1 MFSTTLLVLFH
12 LIILPVPS
20 HSVNFTLITIAMSDG
35 GRNGFFRTNPPV
47 DILIDMFKASNPVAL
62 RNFTHVALRF
72 QKNSLADSERLM
84 QTEPPPEDCSTGAQH
99 VTEMLASFYYDNQQL
114 FSGQLTQQFPLLN
127 IDSCPNIVMEVAN
140 FASATS
146 TFLGLRSASLE
157 FSDNVRFPTTLNL
170 FVMPFQFFSYTLGYL
185 ARQFSWRE
193 LNVVYLK
200 NDNKGFSFAHR
211 TRLLEFLPYDYLQ
224 TGDFIAVPT
233 VSSDSAPDVLV
244 ANLTDQRAWD
254 LVVQK
259 RVSLLLLPPDQLR
272 LFMVPKTIRNFEVSF
287 RLELR
292 NESEVFIAYGTEGIP
307 SRDNIFWNS
316 DNEETDQVALK
327 AFRALLIIKDG
338 SELWAGAPNLSRTI
352 LAEYSKRY
360 NWTMNIKDLA
370 IVNTIRTIEWVEV
383 FVETFL
389 RLESR
394 LPNLT
399 VQQFVKDALNRTYD
413 LPSRKFYL
421 NEIGIMIVPV
431 PILRLSPSGEFET
444 ILTFSV
450 PTHTFQFPLASLDWF
465 GNDTLPR
472 DFPVCGI
479 NGEKCLSQ
487 EIKELLR
494 ILVPVMC
501 FVLTIAVAIVIFVIR
516 RRTLNEDLAYLLL
529 QKDQLSLNEDPSH
542 SHGSDVDAFL
552 SQHNGLM
559 GLTGK
564 YGERNVFAKT
574 LQLER
579 TRNRLP
585 QGKESALLQEAL
597 LMSRTRHANLVNFY
611 GIILGTTTCQVIY
624 ERPVNGNILALLR
637 AAPFLQ
643 TLSCVS
649 LWWSTLLRVSISFT
663 NPNCLTTAISAAKS
677 VCNKDFRSDYQAAD
691 VLGFGKV
698 LAGLLASDASAAVRP
713 DRVEKLNNVTISSPH
728 HMRDRCLNLDPQWRP
743 TSHDLSMWTKD
754 RKLFGR
760 NIVDLLLDRLQ
771 TFANELEAD
780 VNAKTA
786 DLLEERRK
794 LDELLLEMLP
804 SLIITKLR
812 NNEPIDA
819 ELFDSATVLFSDIP
833 VFPRIVEQC
842 GPLDV
847 LQFLAQMHSAFDKV
861 VRSFD
866 VYKVETINDSYVV
879 VSGLPVRNG
888 EGHAA
893 EICRLAL
900 KLRLSGNGVQVPG
913 WGGCSPALRLGLNSG
928 PVAAGVVGSRMPR
941 FGDTM
946 NTASR
951 MESHG
956 QANKIHV
963 SPSSRH
969 LAELHGQSQSP
980 KDFEFISRGR
990 IAIKGK
996 GLIETFWLQSTTA
1009 HV

>member
-1 MFSTTLLVLFH
+1 MSSTTLLVLFS

-35 GRNGFFRTNPPV
+35 GRNGFLRTNPPA
-47 DILIDMFKASNPVAL
+47 DIIIDMLKASNPVAL
-62 RNFTHVALRF
+62 RNFTHIALRF

-84 QTEPPPEDCSTGAQH
+84 QTEPPPEDCSIGVQH
-99 VTEMLASFYYDNQQL
+99 VTEILADFYYDNQQL
-114 FSGQLTQQFPLLN
+114 FSGDLTQQFPLLN
-127 IDSCPNIVMEVAN
+127 TDSCSNVATEVAN

-146 TFLGLRSASLE
+146 TFFGLRSSSAE

-170 FVMPFQFFSYTLGYL
+170 FAMPFQFFTYTLGYL

-193 LNVVYLK
+193 LNVVYLE
-200 NDNKGFSFAHR
+200 NDNKGFSFSHR
-211 TRLLEFLPYDYLQ
+211 IRFLEFLDYDDLQ

-233 VSSDSAPDVLV
+233 VSSENAPDVLV

-272 LFMVPKTIRNFEVSF
+272 LFMV
-287 RLELR
+287 
-292 NESEVFIAYGTEGIP
+292 
-307 SRDNIFWNS
+307 
-316 DNEETDQVALK
+316 ALK
-327 AFRALLIIKDG
+327 AFRALVVIQDG
-338 SELWAGAPNLSRTI
+338 SELWAGATNLSRTI

-360 NWTMNIKDLA
+360 NWIMDNDDLA
-370 IVNTIRTIEWVEV
+370 VVDTIRTMEWVEV

-394 LPNLT
+394 LSNLT
-399 VQQFVKDALNRTYD
+399 VQQFVKEALNRSYD
-413 LPSRKFYL
+413 LPSRKFFL
-421 NEIGIMIVPV
+421 DEIGTMIVPV
-431 PILRLSPSGEFET
+431 PVLRLKPSGYFEMYM
-444 ILTFSV
+444 V
-450 PTHTFQFPLASLDWF
+450 
-465 GNDTLPR
+465 
-472 DFPVCGI
+472 
-479 NGEKCLSQ
+479 
-487 EIKELLR
+487 
-494 ILVPVMC
+494 
-501 FVLTIAVAIVIFVIR
+501 R
-516 RRTLNEDLAYLLL
+516 RRRSSNEDLAYLLL
-529 QKDQLSLNEDPSH
+529 RKDQLSLNEDPSH

-552 SQHNGLM
+552 SQNNGSM
-559 GLTGK
+559 TLTGK
-564 YGERNVFAKT
+564 YGEHDVFAKT

-624 ERPVNGNILALLR
+624 ERPVNGNILALTSRSSVFADVELR
-637 AAPFLQ
+637 LALVVNIVAGLHFIHKSQ
-643 TLSCVS
+643 LSYHGNFCSEVC
-649 LWWSTLLRVSISFT
+649 LVNDRFT
-663 NPNCLTTAISAAKS
+663 VLIAQAGVRQLEDLCAGTS
-677 VCNKDFRSDYQAAD
+677 VHSNKNFRSDYQAAD

-698 LAGLLASDASAAVRP
+698 LAGLLASDASTAVRP
-713 DRVEKLNNVTISSPH
+713 DRVEKLNNATISSPH
-728 HMRDRCLNLDPQWRP
+728 HMRDRCLNLDPQWRS

-819 ELFDSATVLFSDIP
+819 EFFDSATVLFSDIP

-847 LQFLAQMHSAFDKV
+847 LKFLAQMHSAFDKV

-893 EICRLAL
+893 EVCRLAL

-928 PVAAGVVGSRMPR
+928 
-941 FGDTM
+941 
-946 NTASR
+946 
-951 MESHG
+951 
-956 QANKIHV
+956 
-963 SPSSRH
+963 
-969 LAELHGQSQSP
+969 
-980 KDFEFISRGR
+980 
-990 IAIKGK
+990 
-996 GLIETFWLQSTTA
+996 
-1009 HV
+1009 